1 MSLGWSN
8 FSLQAIFMDSS
19 NLPLS
24 MTGYFTPGKR
34 SLVIDKN
41 RGTSF
46 IVNLGIFT
54 SIIALRQTISSN
66 SRSI

>member
-1 MSLGWSN
+1 
-8 FSLQAIFMDSS
+8 MDSS

-54 SIIALRQTISSN
+54 SIIALRQTTSST
-66 SRSI
+66 S